1 MAHIPS
7 EIQDGPPKDEST
19 DSETSIR
26 SLYDYTLTRDS
37 VLRSMIEEYAFQ
49 ALSED
54 LVIKRP
60 CYKYSVSE
68 TDEVTNFLS
77 LTFPQ
82 KLWNIVESD
91 QFESIWWDERGTCIV
106 IHEELFKKEVL
117 ERKAPFRIFETKSM
131 KSLIRQLNLYGFS
144 KKQTFQ
150 RSASLPVFLEE
161 ENNISLLSKL
171 QTYYNPN
178 FKRGHPQLLLRV
190 QRRERRV
197 GINNVSQISSLVQDN
212 KKHVKASVNED
223 DRNSEFIPEISRESA
238 FSASTSLPVP
248 FIQKPH
254 TIQIVTNKN
263 ALYPCDLPNHP
274 SPISVRQTEQILV
287 NQPAVLKK
295 LSIFNWHSHSSYTQV
310 NGPIEDFATTTTSTS
325 QNHIVSPL
333 QSTYSGL
340 MVEPSKFPVRHSDMS
355 GHDNPFP
362 NLQETGNSWFSV
374 PTSTYT
380 SASSLSSQLI
390 NNHHYMETMLIK
402 TDLPNTCQIMEPKED

>member
-91 QFESIWWDERGTCIV
+91 QFESIWWDERGTCS
-106 IHEELFKKEVL
+106 EVL

-144 KKQTFQ
+144 KKRQTFQ

-190 QRRERRV
+190 QRRV

-238 FSASTSLPVP
+238 FSASTRLPVP

-254 TIQIVTNKN
+254 TIQIVTNTN
-263 ALYPCDLPNHP
+263 ALSPCDLPNHP

-355 GHDNPFP
+355 G
-362 NLQETGNSWFSV
+362 NSWFSV

-402 TDLPNTCQIMEPKED
+402 TDLSNTCQIMEPKED